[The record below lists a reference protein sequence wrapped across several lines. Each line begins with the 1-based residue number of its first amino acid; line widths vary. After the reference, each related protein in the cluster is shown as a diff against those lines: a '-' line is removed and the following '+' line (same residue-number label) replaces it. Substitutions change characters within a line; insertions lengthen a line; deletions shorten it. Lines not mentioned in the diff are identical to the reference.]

1 MFGVNSLSTSPLRRG
16 ITALARAAVIP
27 FYRRKLRRFEA
38 LLPRAHEIQ
47 RATLFEKIRRCA
59 ETRFGRD
66 HKFSQI
72 RTLVDYRRQMPIS
85 RYEYFSP
92 YIQDVSRGDVGAMFP
107 PHERV
112 LMFGLSTGTTGAS
125 KLNPITPTWLR
136 EYRQSLELWGVKAIA
151 EHAHMVGTKILQI
164 NGPGDMGFSPTGLPM
179 GMVSALS
186 FRYQNRVFRSFYALP
201 AEICEISDP
210 DAKYYTI
217 LRLAIAMPC
226 GFICTVTPAN
236 LLRLAK
242 TGDQERERLIRDLY
256 DGTLD
261 DDLTV
266 PVALRSQ
273 LAPFI
278 RRRRTA
284 RARELEQIVERT
296 GTLYPRDYWPLGL
309 ISCWLGGTVGFQSRD
324 LPIYYGDVPQRD
336 IGLVS
341 TEGHHTIPLH
351 DGRPEGVLSIRG
363 NYYEFVP
370 VEEMTE
376 AAPTVLE
383 CHELDIGR
391 DYFLVLTTSSG
402 LYRYDLGDVV
412 RCQGYV
418 GQAPVLEFLNKGK
431 NCSDMEGEKV
441 SEHQVVHAV
450 TTAAR
455 HLRVH
460 LDYFTAVPVRPGRA
474 ENQGPKRRA
483 NEEAPYYAL
492 LVEQPALANAKA
504 GKFLEIVDRELIQQ
518 NVMYAGKRLDRYIGA
533 PRLVQL
539 PPGTWSEYAR
549 LQAEKRGT
557 GDSQYKHP
565 ALVLDPHFLDQFVGP
580 MKAAG

>member
-1 MFGVNSLSTSPLRRG
+1 MTATTPFRSG

-27 FYRRKLRRFEA
+27 YYRRKLRRFEA
-38 LLPRAHEIQ
+38 LLPRAHEVQ
-47 RATLFEKIRRCA
+47 RATLFDKLHRCA
-59 ETRFGRD
+59 DTRFGRE
-66 HKFSQI
+66 HGFAKIQ
-72 RTLVDYRRQMPIS
+72 TLADYRRQMPIS
-85 RYEYFSP
+85 RYEYFAP
-92 YIQDVSRGDVGAMFP
+92 YIQAVSRGDVGAMFP
-107 PHERV
+107 PQERV
-112 LMFGLSTGTTGAS
+112 LMFGLSTGTTGES

-136 EYRQSLELWGVKAIA
+136 EFRQSLEIWGVKAIV
-151 EHAHMVGTKILQI
+151 EHSEMVGTKILQI
-164 NGPGDMGFSPTGLPM
+164 NGPGNMGLSPTGLPM

-201 AEICEISDP
+201 GDICDISDP

-226 GFICTVTPAN
+226 GFLCTVTPAN
-236 LLRLAK
+236 LLRLAR
-242 TGDQERERLIRDLY
+242 TGDHERERLIRDLF
-256 DGTLD
+256 DGTLRSD
-261 DDLTV
+261 IAV
-266 PVALRSQ
+266 PAALRNR
-273 LAPFI
+273 LMPFI
-278 RRRRTA
+278 SRRRPA

-296 GTLYPRDYWPLGL
+296 GMLYPKDYWPLGL

-324 LPIYYGDVPQRD
+324 LPTFYGDVCQRD

-341 TEGHHTIPLH
+341 TEGHHTIPFH

-370 VEEMTE
+370 AEEMTS
-376 AAPTVLE
+376 ASPTVLE
-383 CHELDIGR
+383 CHELEPGR
-391 DYFLVLTTSSG
+391 DYYLVLTTSSG

-431 NCSDMEGEKV
+431 SCSDMEGEKI

-450 TTAAR
+450 TTASQELG
-455 HLRVH
+455 LR
-460 LDYFTAVPVRPGRA
+460 LDYFTAVPVRPD
-474 ENQGPKRRA
+474 NTSVSSSHD
-483 NEEAPYYAL
+483 APYYAL
-492 LVEQPALANAKA
+492 LVEQSAIADSAA
-504 GKFLEIVDRELIQQ
+504 GPFLEIVDRELVRQ

-539 PPGTWSEYAR
+539 PPGTWTEYAR
-549 LQAEKRGT
+549 RQADSRGT

-565 ALVLDPHFLDQFVGP
+565 ALISDPHFLDQFISPASGV
-580 MKAAG
+580 AGTDL